1 MKPQENHET
10 GGKKMEKDI
19 IGQQF
24 KIQCWDSVC
33 LHTTQ
38 STTRKLVYSYWPTFY
53 KLTNYKTHKTYKQS

>member
-38 STTRKLVYSYWPTFY
+38 STTRKQV
-53 KLTNYKTHKTYKQS
+53 